1 MPFDSAGT
9 RGSTPLY
16 VHNSVSKDYL
26 TNTNKGLFMARL
38 NEKVAKQARIACEK
52 WRGYFKQNI
61 DQYHE
66 MHDFVLGKQWDAG
79 EEDEMIKTFRKVPL
93 ASNKLGTMSNSL
105 LGEQQQN
112 TPQLQVVPMT
122 NCDEEVAHLRELITK
137 DIMFSNNT
145 ATVYQVAAGQAAIGG
160 FSAFCIGTDY
170 SHSKSFDLDI
180 VYYHFKDA
188 TRCYWDV
195 GAETVNKTDGTLC
208 GYVSRMT
215 RKKFREVYGKDIEE
229 KIGKSQIA
237 ATEEEVALAVQPDEG
252 DDPFSWSDT
261 EAVTI
266 LDHFVRRFEKDTL
279 YKLSNGNVLNQEEM
293 DELIEH
299 SREINERNRMMDMEQ
314 AIMGQG
320 IGQMQGTPGNVGLD
334 SSQGMPGMEGALPIP
349 PQGSEGFGMSG
360 NKDILPQE
368 NGIDVTGATS
378 PEPEMDLGDETNPEL
393 MTLWDDGEMV
403 RIEDKRPSKKH
414 KIIHYKIAGD
424 YELDKTEF
432 PSEQLPMP
440 FVDNNSFYDKTGK
453 QICRSFFGDA
463 KDTQRYINYLRTQ
476 SAYILKVSRYDQWIG
491 SKKNVASLD
500 TQNNWRNP
508 TNIQGMIT
516 YDESPS
522 GAKPEQIRPPELSV
536 SLFQQYQLAI
546 EDLYTSTGLYPARMG
561 NNGDEASGKAIDART
576 RQGSYTTYVFFNSIN
591 RAIATGG
598 AIVNEMIPRVYD
610 TERVLA
616 LMTPDEGMK
625 NITVNE
631 QKDDYGEHI
640 GNDIRKGTYE
650 VRIKPGPSFE
660 GQKQEALQSLREVL
674 QADPTA
680 FNLIADLYA
689 DNLPLA
695 NTIEIKNRLKTRVS
709 PAIIEAGKTGRM
721 PQQQGPSPE
730 EQAMQLQQQQ
740 MQMEAQFKQQTL
752 EIKKQELALKAQ
764 QMKIDLEIE
773 HQKLQAEEMS
783 VMGEIEEGKM
793 RYMAETQR
801 TEADKS
807 VAHANNLVK
816 ILTHKI

>member
-1 MPFDSAGT
+1 
-9 RGSTPLY
+9 
-16 VHNSVSKDYL
+16 
-26 TNTNKGLFMARL
+26 MARY
-38 NEKVAKQARIACEK
+38 NEKIAKQARQACEK
-52 WRGYFKQNI
+52 WRGYFKFNI

-66 MHDFVLGKQWDAG
+66 MHTFVLGQQWTDD
-79 EEDEMIKTFRKVPL
+79 EEDDMVKTFRKVPL
-93 ASNKLGTMSNSL
+93 SSNKLATMSNSL

-112 TPQLQVVPMT
+112 TPQLQVVPMA

-137 DIMFSNNT
+137 DIMFNNNT

-160 FSAFCIGTDY
+160 FGAFLVDTDY
-170 SHSKSFDLDI
+170 CHAKSFDLDI
-180 VYYHFKDA
+180 IYRHFKDS
-188 TRCYWDV
+188 TRGYWDV
-195 GAETVNKTDGTLC
+195 GAEAVNKTDGTHC
-208 GYVSRMT
+208 GYISRMT
-215 RKKFREVYGKDIEE
+215 RAKFREVYGREMEE
-229 KIGKSQIA
+229 KIGKGGIA

-252 DDPFSWSDT
+252 EDPFSWSDS
-261 EAVTI
+261 EAITI
-266 LDHFVRRFEKDTL
+266 IDHFVRRYEKDTL
-279 YKLSNGNVLNQEEM
+279 YKLSNGRILNQEEM
-293 DELIEH
+293 DELVES
-299 SREINERNRMMDMEQ
+299 SRTINARNRMLDLEQ
-314 AIMGQG
+314 SLMGQP
-320 IGQMQGTPGNVGLD
+320 Q
-334 SSQGMPGMEGALPIP
+334 LPIP
-349 PQGSEGFGMSG
+349 GEPDAEQMPPVDAPMVPEGSDGFGMDG
-360 NKDILPQE
+360 NQDILPQQ
-368 NGIDVTGATS
+368 NGMDVTTAPNS
-378 PEPEMDLGDETNPEL
+378 AEIDFEEDEGQ
-393 MTLWDDGEMV
+393 MTLWDDGEIV
-403 RIEDKRPSKKH
+403 RIEDSRPSKRH
-414 KIIHYKIAGD
+414 KIMHYKIAGD

-432 PSEQLPMP
+432 PSEQLPLV

-476 SAYILKVSRYDQWIG
+476 SAYILKISRYDQWIG

-500 TQNNWRNP
+500 TQRNWRDPNN
-508 TNIQGMIT
+508 TQGMLT

-522 GAKPEQIRPPELSV
+522 GIKPEQIRPPELSA

-625 NITVNE
+625 NITINKQADE
-631 QKDDYGEHI
+631 YGEQIH
-640 GNDIRKGTYE
+640 NDIRKGTYE
-650 VRIKPGPSFE
+650 VRLKPGPSFE

-674 QADPTA
+674 QADPTS

-695 NTIEIKNRLKTRVS
+695 NTIEIKNRLKTRV
-709 PAIIEAGKTGRM
+709 PPEIIEAGKTGKM
-721 PQQQGPSPE
+721 PQQAGPSPE
-730 EQAMQLQQQQ
+730 QQAMQMQQQQ
-740 MQMEAQFKQQTL
+740 MQMEAQYKQQQL
-752 EIKKQELALKAQ
+752 DIKKQELALKAQ
-764 QMKIDLEIE
+764 QMQIELEIE

-783 VMGEIEEGKM
+783 VLGEIEESKM

-801 TEADKS
+801 TESDSAIS
-807 VAHANNLVK
+807 HANNIVK
-816 ILTHKI
+816 ILTHKIQ